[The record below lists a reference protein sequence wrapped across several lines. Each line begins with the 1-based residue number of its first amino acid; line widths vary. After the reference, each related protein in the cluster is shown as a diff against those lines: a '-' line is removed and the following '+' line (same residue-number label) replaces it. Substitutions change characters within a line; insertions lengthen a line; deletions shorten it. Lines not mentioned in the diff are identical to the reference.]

1 MKKVLLTLIALL
13 MSVSL
18 VACGGGSGD
27 DTPVNTAQA
36 LIDKDAEIKEKLGF
50 NEYEKLYRA
59 ADAITDDLDA
69 RYEAFAKADAY
80 MVAKAL
86 VITCH
91 MQSISYA
98 VSRVV
103 PFSGPY
109 AVSGIAGGKYKYMQV
124 QEDMVT
130 TEQHAELKAE
140 WEAARSG
147 K

>member
-1 MKKVLLTLIALL
+1 MDPKTFVDIYSTSNGYYMVTLGLNLDGEDSAEEQAAKKA
-13 MSVSL
+13 
-18 VACGGGSGD
+18 SGLSQYE
-27 DTPVNTAQA
+27 AYYLA
-36 LIDKDAEIKEKLGF
+36 AEEIKG
-50 NEYEKLYRA
+50 
-59 ADAITDDLDA
+59 DLDA
-69 RYEAFAKADAY
+69 RYAAFAKADAY

-109 AVSGIAGGKYKYMQV
+109 AISGIAGGKYKYMQV

-130 TEQHAELKAE
+130 AEQHAELKAA